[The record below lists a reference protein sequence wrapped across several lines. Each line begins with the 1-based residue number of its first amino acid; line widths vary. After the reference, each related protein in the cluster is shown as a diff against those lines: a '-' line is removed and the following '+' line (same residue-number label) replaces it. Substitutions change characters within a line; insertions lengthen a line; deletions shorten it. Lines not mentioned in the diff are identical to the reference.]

1 MLTNLKVFASFKN
14 SQIYIFFKETKM
26 LTHSKDKKYNLENT
40 QQIKVMLIFKIFK
53 IEDDLKNEI
62 WTE

>member
-1 MLTNLKVFASFKN
+1 
-14 SQIYIFFKETKM
+14 M

-53 IEDDLKNEI
+53 IEGDLKDEI